1 MIQYR
6 YFWPG
11 FTGEGSLLEYLIS
24 TSIPNSE
31 NLDVSVSSVF
41 TFSSFGKQIIE
52 RTKAQVGIS
61 SYEDYRE
68 LALYRHP
75 RIDLKADI
83 NIWYTGENL
92 RPPSNGYDLSLS
104 FDRTDLDRKVPN
116 VYFPYWMYNINWGQS
131 MRKDIREFYPT
142 PTELVNPVV
151 REKDRTD
158 FCCAF
163 FNNSEPMRLSMLQTL
178 EKIAKVDTYGQLFRR
193 PVQRKSEVA
202 TKYVF
207 MLTPENSYFPG
218 YITEK
223 VFEARSVGCIPIWW
237 GCNESGVLNKHAF
250 VNATGLN
257 STDLISTV
265 KRIYASKQLQEE
277 MLAQPLLLET
287 PELESTLEA
296 ISHVFKKIV

>member
-41 TFSSFGKQIIE
+41 TFSSLGKQIIE

-75 RIDLKADI
+75 RIDRKAHI

-92 RPPSNGYDLSLS
+92 RPPNTGYDLSLS
-104 FDRTDLDRKVPN
+104 FDQTDLDRKVPN
-116 VYFPYWMYNINWGQS
+116 VYLPYWMYNINWGQS
-131 MRKDIREFYPT
+131 RRRDIREFYPT

-178 EKIAKVDTYGQLFRR
+178 ENVANVDAYGQLFRR

-237 GCNESGVLNKHAF
+237 GCNESGVLNKNAF
-250 VNATGLN
+250 VDATGLN

-296 ISHVFKKIV
+296 ISQVFKKIV